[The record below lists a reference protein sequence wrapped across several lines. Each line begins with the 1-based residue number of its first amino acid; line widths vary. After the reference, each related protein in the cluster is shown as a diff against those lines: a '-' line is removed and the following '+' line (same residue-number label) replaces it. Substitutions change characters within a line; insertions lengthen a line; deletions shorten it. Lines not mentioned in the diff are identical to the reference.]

1 MVRFVCAII
10 PVLASVPVRNKD
22 DCLRL
27 RSILDVAEDFSIRS
41 IRMQRFLISTVCKFL
56 SLAACLFSASTA
68 WGHPGHDAS
77 VPQQGL
83 FHWLLSPVHCISV
96 VCGATLA
103 AFLVVMLR
111 KKSFVIAKRKLAEHL

>member
-1 MVRFVCAII
+1 MVRLVCATI
-10 PVLASVPVRNKD
+10 VVQASVPVRNED
-22 DCLRL
+22 DCLPL
-27 RSILDVAEDFSIRS
+27 HTILDVAEDFSIRS
-41 IRMQRFLISTVCKFL
+41 IRMQRFLTSTVCKFL
-56 SLAACLFSASTA
+56 SLAACLVSASTA

-83 FHWLLSPVHCISV
+83 FHWLLSPIHCISV

-111 KKSFVIAKRKLAEHL
+111 KMSFVIAKRKLTEHL